1 MDTARPEWQPGQV
14 TVQNNR
20 DFRLYLEGKASNGGF
35 AIDQLTFYPGEC
47 PSKSILLVYE
57 ILMNSFQTAQK
68 AQEMY
73 QEINEFY
80 LLTVIILFSLLNL
93 YEHAILYDALEF
105 LYIKYTRY
113 KLSLMSEADVETRTR
128 AYFS

>member
-1 MDTARPEWQPGQV
+1 
-14 TVQNNR
+14 
-20 DFRLYLEGKASNGGF
+20 
-35 AIDQLTFYPGEC
+35 
-47 PSKSILLVYE
+47 
-57 ILMNSFQTAQK
+57 MNSFQTAQK

-105 LYIKYTRY
+105 LYIK
-113 KLSLMSEADVETRTR
+113 
-128 AYFS
+128 